1 MMKMTIGTTD
11 VGDGEWELRPGGM
24 VVQRRTDD
32 SSNVPHVIRVRVK
45 YGSVHHEISINSQST
60 FGELKKILSVKTGVH
75 HQDMKILYK
84 DKERDS
90 KMFLDLCG
98 VKDGSRLVLKEDP
111 ISQEKRFLE
120 MRKLV
125 VKEKANKAVSDI
137 SFQADRLAEKLSAFD
152 AVIGKGV
159 KVEEENLESFLEML
173 MNQLVK
179 LDAIL
184 VDGDIKLKK
193 KIQEERLQKYVE
205 ALDVLKIKNS
215 LQSQTHV
222 KPQTQPQ
229 LKPQTQA
236 QHKERDVVT
245 AEEETSRKCTASSPG
260 PPVII
265 TTRWETFDSH
275 STSGTEAK
283 TVKPPHPKL
292 KWVLFD

>member
-1 MMKMTIGTTD
+1 MMKMTIGTTAG
-11 VGDGEWELRPGGM
+11 GDGEWELRPGGM
-24 VVQRRTDD
+24 VVQRRIDD

-60 FGELKKILSVKTGVH
+60 FGELKKRLSVKTGVH

-90 KMFLDLCG
+90 KIFLDLCG

-125 VKEKANKAVSDI
+125 AKEKANKSISDI
-137 SFQADRLAEKLSAFD
+137 SFQADRLAGKLSAFD

-159 KVEEENLESFLEML
+159 KVEEKNLENLLEML

-193 KIQEERLQKYVE
+193 MQEERLQKYVE
-205 ALDVLKIKNS
+205 ALDALKIKNS
-215 LQSQTHV
+215 MR
-222 KPQTQPQ
+222 PQTQPQ
-229 LKPQTQA
+229 LKPKIQP

-245 AEEETSRKCTASSPG
+245 VEEETSRKCTASSPG

-265 TTRWETFDSH
+265 TTRWETFDSNA
-275 STSGTEAK
+275 TYAAEAK
-283 TVKPPHPKL
+283 TVKPLHPKL